1 MANTTLV
8 VVIGAFCCCIVV
20 ALAIAAYFLSQGET
34 GSPAPSPG
42 TPPLG
47 GTPST
52 GAIPSGTTLSPATTP
67 LGASPSPRSSPSGSP
82 LASLGSTPDATPTAE
97 NRGTPSS
104 VAPPTA
110 TPTTTPTTTTNR
122 VNCVGYWDACS
133 VTCGTGVQTYRI
145 TTPASGGGASCKDTD
160 GTTVRA
166 AGDTKPCSM
175 PVCGVDCVG
184 DWVKSASTDANGWG
198 PCSATCGAGTQT
210 RTYRITTQ
218 QAGGGTSCPK
228 ANGATETRACPN
240 LPACAQPVN
249 CVGAWGEW
257 SGCSAGCGGG
267 TRTRTYY
274 ISTPAANGGT
284 ACPKTNG
291 QTESEACNSTPCC
304 DAATT
309 GDWYDVGG
317 VICTGSSSPD
327 PYIYQSRAITF
338 PINPVGS
345 ATATACGITT
355 ARTRN
360 TAGPDPTGNKCPDRT
375 PVGGTCT
382 YGTYSGGCPVASTV
396 QGTATACSQSGISG
410 TYTYK
415 LESGRCWRAPRS
427 CSRYSCTTGTY
438 TAMDSL
444 VTDWTCPANTSKGT
458 TPRNCVGNPNSIT
471 SLTCD
476 SSAHFTPNIATNKC
490 VAK

>member
-1 MANTTLV
+1 MVKAGVIVAAIICCIL
-8 VVIGAFCCCIVV
+8 VVIGTILGVWGSGV
-20 ALAIAAYFLSQGET
+20 ACPDFGMDC
-34 GSPAPSPG
+34 APSPG
-42 TPPLG
+42 SPPAT

-52 GAIPSGTTLSPATTP
+52 GTPSTGTPSTGTPSRGASSAGTPSTGTSSSGT
-67 LGASPSPRSSPSGSP
+67 P
-82 LASLGSTPDATPTAE
+82 LASLGSTPDSAATTE
-97 NRGTPSS
+97 NTGTPST
-104 VAPPTA
+104 PPSSASTGQ
-110 TPTTTPTTTTNR
+110 
-122 VNCVGYWDACS
+122 VNCIGYWDACS

-184 DWVKSASTDANGWG
+184 DWVKSTSTDADGWG

-360 TAGPDPTGNKCPDRT
+360 TAGPDPTGNKCPDRN

-382 YGTYSGGCPVASTV
+382 YGAYSGGCPVASTV

-427 CSRYSCTTGTY
+427 CTRTGGCTVGTY

-444 VTDWTCPANTSKGT
+444 VTDWTCPANTSKGA